1 MVRTKPL
8 VDRLWYSNISYT
20 LFKRHIKTTP
30 MKKALLILFAVI
42 GIAISASAQTYTQ
55 KWNDL
60 YDRWEYH
67 EN

>member
-1 MVRTKPL
+1 
-8 VDRLWYSNISYT
+8 
-20 LFKRHIKTTP
+20 
-30 MKKALLILFAVI
+30 MKKTLLILFAVI
-42 GIAISASAQTYTQ
+42 GIAIGASAQTYTQ